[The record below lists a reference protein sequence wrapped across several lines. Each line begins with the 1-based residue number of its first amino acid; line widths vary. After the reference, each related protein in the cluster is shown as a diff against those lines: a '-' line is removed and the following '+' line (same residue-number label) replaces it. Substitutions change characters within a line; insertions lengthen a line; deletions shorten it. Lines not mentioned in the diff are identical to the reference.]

1 MSGLDTFVFDDDQP
15 RAIRVVMKDG
25 EPWFIAKDVCAVL
38 GIKDASDA
46 VEPLD
51 DDEKGRALTPTLGG
65 EQDMLTVSEGGLY
78 TLILRSRQA
87 TTSGSLAH
95 RFRRWVTSELLPQVR
110 KTGRFAPAADAID
123 WEEAREKL
131 ALVRELRLTS
141 GKAAAAR
148 LWAELGL
155 PMPAEEP
162 APTRADA
169 TQGVDFVRL
178 FLKERT
184 AEAPGGRVSASEL
197 YRAFCAWCTET
208 GTPVMTMTAF
218 GLCARR
224 CGLSKSKVQTVFYLG
239 LRILHL
245 KELVEG

>member
-1 MSGLDTFVFDDDQP
+1 MSEVVIFHGD
-15 RAIRVVMKDG
+15 AIHAERVDG
-25 EPWFIAKDVCAVL
+25 RVIVAVKPIVERL
-38 GIKDASDA
+38 GIDWNGQFQRIKRDEVLEQGMCVTHIPTPGGVQDS
-46 VEPLD
+46 VGLPL
-51 DDEKGRALTPTLGG
+51 
-65 EQDMLTVSEGGLY
+65 
-78 TLILRSRQA
+78 
-87 TTSGSLAH
+87 
-95 RFRRWVTSELLPQVR
+95 ELLPGFLFGISAERVSD
-110 KTGRFAPAADAID
+110 PAARAAIIAYKRECHEVLFRHFFGPREEVSID

-141 GKAAAAR
+141 GKAAAAK

-162 APTRADA
+162 VPTRADA

-208 GTPVMTMTAF
+208 GTPVMTQTAF
-218 GLCARR
+218 GLCARK
-224 CGLSKSKVQTVFYLG
+224 CGLGKAKAQTIYYPG
-239 LRILHL
+239 IRILHL